1 MEKIKKSPGVY
12 IFRDAKNKVLY
23 IGKAK
28 NLRSRVRSYFIGGND
43 DRPLIPRI
51 VAETK
56 KIETVKTNSEVEAIL
71 LEAELIKR
79 IKPPYNARQKDDK
92 SFIYI
97 FINFSD
103 PVPRVQF
110 IRQKEVLEGRIKQR
124 KRDKLFGPFISAHEL
139 KKLLNYFRLIIPF
152 RDCGEAKYKKYK
164 RLGRG
169 CQWSELGKCSAPCS
183 LGEIKEYRKN
193 ISLLSRLLSGKIN
206 GVKKDLLREMKAES
220 KKKRYERASEI
231 RDRIETLDHVK
242 EVSLLDN
249 DWTEGLSHCLIAEG
263 VDISNISGEYATGSI
278 VKAKIFGLDNSI
290 SKKGVSV
297 QFDKNGYRRFR
308 IKNYTG
314 ADDIGMIREVVSRRF
329 KHKEWGIPEFLLI
342 DGGKGQINAADSEIK
357 KLQISLCI
365 VSIAKGQ
372 TRKGENLFFNS
383 SFDVSLK
390 NALINNKRVIK
401 LLRDEAHRFAVSYH
415 KILRRKGTIG
425 Q

>member
-1 MEKIKKSPGVY
+1 M
-12 IFRDAKNKVLY
+12 
-23 IGKAK
+23 
-28 NLRSRVRSYFIGGND
+28 
-43 DRPLIPRI
+43 
-51 VAETK
+51 
-56 KIETVKTNSEVEAIL
+56 
-71 LEAELIKR
+71 
-79 IKPPYNARQKDDK
+79 
-92 SFIYI
+92 
-97 FINFSD
+97 
-103 PVPRVQF
+103 
-110 IRQKEVLEGRIKQR
+110 
-124 KRDKLFGPFISAHEL
+124 
-139 KKLLNYFRLIIPF
+139 
-152 RDCGEAKYKKYK
+152 
-164 RLGRG
+164 
-169 CQWSELGKCSAPCS
+169 
-183 LGEIKEYRKN
+183 
-193 ISLLSRLLSGKIN
+193 LSGKIN